1 MIKNR
6 LDHELGLSDFYF
18 IILTDKFHISCK
30 WSFMEQKTT
39 LLQSIDIVEQKERYD
54 TACKKVFAEKIILA
68 WFMKYIMKEDAYS
81 ITVA

>member
-1 MIKNR
+1 
-6 LDHELGLSDFYF
+6 
-18 IILTDKFHISCK
+18 
-30 WSFMEQKTT
+30 MEQKTT

>member
-1 MIKNR
+1 
-6 LDHELGLSDFYF
+6 
-18 IILTDKFHISCK
+18 
-30 WSFMEQKTT
+30 MEQKTT

-54 TACKKVFAEKIILA
+54 TACKKVFAEKIILT